1 MTDGL
6 PEAPASASVRCQIE
20 GFEWLVTIREFAG
33 ETPGLTLLGKIKAV
47 NEKIVQMGGGPIFGK
62 NNGGKAAEAAPDG
75 EPAEKMCPIHN
86 VMMKRRSG
94 ESGTWYSHSLGK
106 GADGKTIYCNG
117 QPKS

>member
-20 GFEWLVTIREFAG
+20 GFEWLITIREFAG

-47 NEKIVQMGGGPIFGK
+47 NEKIVAMGGGPIFGK
-62 NNGGKAAEAAPDG
+62 ANGGAKAEAAPSDDVP
-75 EPAEKMCPIHN
+75 EMKPCPVHPG
-86 VMMKRRSG
+86 MYLKRREKSG
-94 ESGTWYSHSLGK
+94 QVYYSHKLD
-106 GADGKTIYCNG
+106 DGNWCHG